1 MDKEISIEEVIEE
14 VIATLDTYKDFLSD
28 AYEKTKNENDFI
40 DSECFRIASKIVRK
54 WCDENGAN

>member
-1 MDKEISIEEVIEE
+1 MDKEISIEEVIK
-14 VIATLDTYKDFLSD
+14 TLDTYQKGFSV
-28 AYEKTKNENDFI
+28 AYKKSKNENDFI

>member
-1 MDKEISIEEVIEE
+1 MDKEISIEEVIE
-14 VIATLDTYKDFLSD
+14 TLDTYQKGFSV
-28 AYEKTKNENDFI
+28 AYEKSKNENDFI

>member
-1 MDKEISIEEVIEE
+1 MDKEISIEEVIE
-14 VIATLDTYKDFLSD
+14 TLDTYAQGFSVR
-28 AYEKTKNENDFI
+28 YEKSKNENDFI